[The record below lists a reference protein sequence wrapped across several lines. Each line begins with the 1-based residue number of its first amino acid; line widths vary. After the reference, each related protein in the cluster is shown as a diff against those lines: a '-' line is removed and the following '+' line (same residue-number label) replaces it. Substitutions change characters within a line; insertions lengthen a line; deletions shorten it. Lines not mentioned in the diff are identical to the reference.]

1 MTQYDPGGLFSTS
14 ARCKNHSE
22 IPAVARCTGCA
33 DSFCSDCLIE
43 IQGQKYCGSCKVMAV
58 KNQPVMEEA
67 TIPCKEANDALTT
80 AIIGIFCFWLCLL
93 GFVLGPMAISKA
105 LKAKKMIETN
115 PQLTGSGKATAA
127 LIIGI
132 LVTVLTVIGLIA
144 NAAMMGSSY

>member
-1 MTQYDPGGLFSTS
+1 
-14 ARCKNHSE
+14 
-22 IPAVARCTGCA
+22 
-33 DSFCSDCLIE
+33 
-43 IQGQKYCGSCKVMAV
+43 MAV

-80 AIIGIFCFWLCLL
+80 AIIGIFCL
-93 GFVLGPMAISKA
+93 GIILGPMAISKA

-132 LVTVLTVIGLIA
+132 IVTVLTVLGLIA
-144 NAAMMGSSY
+144 RFATIGSSY